1 MVILGY
7 TYSEFTTKNS
17 NFSKMTLYLKYRP
30 QTIDEIDITSVRTTL
45 TNILKSGNIPHAFL
59 FAGPRGTGKTSL
71 ARILAKAVNCE
82 SKKPP
87 CNDCDICKSITNGNN
102 IDVIEMD
109 AASNRGIDDIR
120 VLRDAVKLSPANSK
134 AKIYIIDECHMLTND
149 ASNALLKTL
158 EEPPAHVY
166 FILATTNPEKLIETI
181 KSRTTIISFSKASKE
196 EIKRSLERI
205 IKKEEIKIKEEE
217 LEKIIKLARGS
228 FRDAVKSLEQFMSD
242 SSFLENNIESESNEL
257 VLSVLKKDIDKSLD
271 LIRKSN
277 NVDNLTD
284 ELLNNLHKILIE
296 TQNNEIIPLIEFIL
310 TAKDM
315 VKYSPIEELPL
326 ELAIIKWCKTS
337 AN

>member
-1 MVILGY
+1 
-7 TYSEFTTKNS
+7 
-17 NFSKMTLYLKYRP
+17 MTLYLKYRP

-71 ARILAKAVNCE
+71 ARILAKAINCE

-120 VLRDAVKLSPANSK
+120 VLRDAVKLSPANTK

-181 KSRTTIISFSKASKE
+181 KSRTTIISFSKASSE
-196 EIKRSLERI
+196 EILRSLQRI
-205 IKKEEIKIKEEE
+205 VKSEKLIISTEQ
-217 LEKIIKLARGS
+217 LNKIIKLAKGS

-257 VLSVLKKDIDKSLD
+257 VLSVLKKDVDKSLN
-271 LIRKSN
+271 LIKKSN
-277 NVDNLTD
+277 NVDVLTD
-284 ELLNNLHKILIE
+284 ELLHNLHKILIE

-326 ELAIIKWCKTS
+326 ELAIIKWCS
-337 AN
+337 IE